1 MDGVPDSTASASTT
15 APPASTRSTLASVRL
30 VSVCTL
36 LSRVLGLGRE
46 MAMAWLF
53 GAGTVSDAFTLAFR
67 IPNVFRQLLGEGA
80 LTTAFLPRFVQELEQ
95 RGAGEA
101 RRLSSGVLVTLAAL
115 LVVFVLAAEGAIGLA
130 FLLGTWSERTTLLLQ
145 LIAILLPYLLVICL
159 SAQLCAVLQSLRSF
173 FWPAMIPV
181 LLNIAWIASTFVAPW
196 AAADSAHRIQLVA
209 GGIVLGGVVQLL
221 IPYVVL
227 AGRGYG
233 LTSDWRG
240 VWPQVRAVFA
250 AMTPVLAGVLLS
262 QASTLMDTSLAWW
275 LADGQGATAGSPP
288 ASSKPAVANGTAA
301 ALYYAYRLLQFPMGV
316 FGVALG
322 TVLFPVLTRSAKRED
337 WTLFRRDY
345 GHGLEMALA
354 IGIPASVALVQLA
367 TPLTQVLF
375 ERGNFD
381 RQDSALTARM
391 VVGYGASVWAVI
403 AVLIVNRGFYAVED
417 RLTPVRMASI
427 AVVLNLVLSLS
438 LVFLVGGDG
447 LAWASSV
454 SAIVQLG
461 LCVWA
466 AATRFGAF
474 DAASIGRTVGK
485 TLAASAGMV
494 VVCHLL
500 GGALSGPSRM
510 SAAGLVAVCLAGGGT
525 YLAIAHLIGL
535 THPAELL
542 YPRRR
547 GNKDAENENQDAP
560 VEMV

>member
-1 MDGVPDSTASASTT
+1 MDGPLSSTVAASDDAR
-15 APPASTRSTLASVRL
+15 PASTRSTLASVRL
-30 VSVCTL
+30 VSICTL

-95 RGAGEA
+95 RGPGEA
-101 RRLSSGVLVTLAAL
+101 RRLSSGVLFTLAAL

-130 FLLGTWSERTTLLLQ
+130 FLLRTWSERTTLLLQ

-196 AAADSAHRIQLVA
+196 ASADSAHRIQLVA

-221 IPYVVL
+221 IPYLVL

-233 LTSDWRG
+233 LTSDVRS

-275 LADGQGATAGSPP
+275 LADGERAAAGSN
-288 ASSKPAVANGTAA
+288 STVATGTAA

-391 VVGYGASVWAVI
+391 VVGYGVSVWASI
-403 AVLIVNRGFYAVED
+403 AILIVNRGFYAVED

-427 AVVLNLVLSLS
+427 AVVLNLALSLS

-474 DAASIGRTVGK
+474 EAASIGRTVGK

-500 GGALSGPSRM
+500 SAAFTGPSRM
-510 SAAGLVAVCLAGGGT
+510 SAAGLATVCAVGGGT
-525 YLAIAHLIGL
+525 YLSIAHLIGL

-547 GNKDAENENQDAP
+547 GGSQDAEGEDVP
-560 VEMV
+560 VEIV